1 MTKNT
6 FEKYG
11 VYEYN
16 GYTANVEFDT
26 ETSIRN
32 QIETII
38 AERYRLFDNNKIDI
52 ENNPILRRITYI
64 VFPVWDLKGL
74 VEEFQKMI

>member
-16 GYTANVEFDT
+16 GYTANIEFDT
-26 ETSIRN
+26 ETSIFYGSVSN
-32 QIETII
+32 ILDVIEFI
-38 AERYRLFDNNKIDI
+38 ATSSDDI
-52 ENNPILRRITYI
+52 SI
-64 VFPVWDLKGL
+64 
-74 VEEFQKMI
+74 EFQRTIEDYYEKNGRYPEKY